1 MENIL
6 NLPEIYILIYLLS
19 FLLIYF
25 ASDALHDSWVHK
37 EKSYFGVSKRT
48 DISPETS
55 ANAVRLYRIFSRQWH
70 ALDAFIK
77 GFVIANVAFWIYGI
91 SWHLLFVS
99 IWAAFVR
106 WLWFDACWNW
116 FNGLSFW
123 YRGTVAQSDTL
134 KLSDWLFFTLKIAG
148 AVGSSVGIVLLNI

>member
-1 MENIL
+1 MTPL
-6 NLPEIYILIYLLS
+6 LTLIYL
-19 FLLIYF
+19 FAFWLIYQL
-25 ASDALHDSWVHK
+25 ADALHDSWVHK
-37 EKSYFGVSKRT
+37 EKSYFAVSKRT
-48 DISPETS
+48 DISPETR

-77 GFVIANVAFWIYGI
+77 GFVIANIAYWIYGI

-123 YRGTVAQSDTL
+123 YRGTVAQTDSL
-134 KLSDWLFFTLKIAG
+134 KISDWLFFTLKIAG